1 MLRINLK
8 TRCGTDECIEVMITP
23 NNKNAFKNRYI
34 KDDNGNFVNNE
45 EPLDKYIGKIIE
57 VRSPI
62 HCKSKNGICRTCL
75 GNLFYGSTEAKEL
88 GIFAA
93 QSLGE
98 LSTQLVLRTFHFS
111 GSATIKADKDRID
124 KNKDISND
132 LEAVQKIFSNTYD
145 FDSEFNYM
153 TVIDELF
160 EIYQR
165 NRKSMRHVIIEI
177 IVGELLY
184 SGDTQYRLNEKNS
197 DYEILTLNK
206 AIGKNNPIVAIAFED
221 FNKNLYNIVK
231 NKNLDKDNILYKII
245 VGNLSKENINEE
257 NDN

>member
-1 MLRINLK
+1 
-8 TRCGTDECIEVMITP
+8 MITP

-34 KDDNGNFVNNE
+34 KDKDGNYFNNT
-45 EPLDKYIGKIIE
+45 EPLDEYVGKTIE

-62 HCKSKNGICRTCL
+62 HCKSEDGICHKCL
-75 GNLFYGSTEAKEL
+75 GNLFHGSTEAKEL

-111 GSATIKADKDRID
+111 GSATIKQDKDRID

-132 LEAVQKIFSNTYD
+132 LEAVQKIFSNTYE
-145 FDSEFNYM
+145 FDGELNYM
-153 TVIDELF
+153 ALVDELF

-165 NRKSMRHVIIEI
+165 NRSSMRHVIVEI
-177 IVGELLY
+177 IIGELLY
-184 SGDTQYRLNEKNS
+184 CGNKQYRLCKKND

-206 AIGKNNPIVAIAFED
+206 SIGMNNPIVAIAFED
-221 FNKNLYNIVK
+221 FNKNLYNMVK
-231 NKNLDKDNILYKII
+231 NKNFDKDNILYKII
-245 VGNLSKENINEE
+245 VSDLAKEKFNEE